1 LLHNCIAAHQ
11 IASSSACLKLLATEE
26 WMRKNEGWI
35 LDYRIPELD
44 QVCIR
49 WALTMVIVLGTK
61 TNSEDDGLEVIDGTL
76 IDSSVTEV
84 IGEGAGEF

>member
-1 LLHNCIAAHQ
+1 
-11 IASSSACLKLLATEE
+11 
-26 WMRKNEGWI
+26 
-35 LDYRIPELD
+35 
-44 QVCIR
+44 
-49 WALTMVIVLGTK
+49 MVIVLGTK